1 MNDLRYL
8 NEAVLTQLEY
18 LVNLLETQSLNYC
31 TSNRVDEE
39 LSKLY
44 EFAVKK
50 NFFIPMNIHVAI
62 NNR

>member
-18 LVNLLETQSLNYC
+18 LVNLLETQSQNYC
-31 TSNRVDEE
+31 TYNRVDEE

-44 EFAVKK
+44 EFAVKN

>member
-18 LVNLLETQSLNYC
+18 LINLLETPSLNYC
-31 TSNRVDEE
+31 TYNKVDEE
-39 LSKLY
+39 ISKLY
-44 EFAVKK
+44 AFAVKN